1 MTAVSADTLELRA
14 LQQRNRIHE
23 TAAELRAKV
32 VATRKKLDITANA
45 REHFVGG
52 SILGILFG
60 LASGYGVGG
69 LFSQH

>member
-1 MTAVSADTLELRA
+1 MNSVSADTLELRA

-45 REHFVGG
+45 REHADFE
-52 SILGILFG
+52 
-60 LASGYGVGG
+60 
-69 LFSQH
+69 